1 MQSRILDES
10 EGGELIIESTNK
22 HLSQLIAMNSLQ
34 DHHPVYSLSFHGG
47 AGVIP
52 QGAID
57 TDIYQQALSDI
68 LLGAQSFAERN
79 LENPLVKA
87 VDLAEHCVKLLEDH
101 ELFNAGKGA
110 VFTADGTHEM
120 EASVMDGATLECGAV
135 SLIKNYQNPIS
146 IARLVMEK
154 SPHVYLVGEGA
165 EGFAAEHG
173 LPRVQNN
180 NYFST
185 KKRFEQLQAAK
196 GTQGVF
202 LDHSELRNDPPDP
215 SDAVGASSDAL
226 EAAAGLNTNVTD
238 SSETGTVGCVVYYKG
253 DVAAATSTG
262 GMTNKRSGRVGDT
275 PIIGAG
281 TYANNDTCAVS
292 CTGNLL

>member
-1 MQSRILDES
+1 MQ
-10 EGGELIIESTNK
+10 
-22 HLSQLIAMNSLQ
+22 QMNSLQ
-34 DHHPVYSLSFHGG
+34 DYHPVYSLSFHGG

-57 TDIYQQALSDI
+57 TDIYQAALSDV

-79 LENPLVKA
+79 LENPLINA

-101 ELFNAGKGA
+101 ELFNAGRGS

-120 EASVMDGATLECGAV
+120 EASVMDGSTLECGAV
-135 SLIKNYQNPIS
+135 SLIRNYQNPIS

-173 LPRVQNN
+173 LPRVHHTS
-180 NYFST
+180 YFST

-202 LDHSELRNDPPDP
+202 LDHSLLKNDALDS
-215 SDAVGASSDAL
+215 SDAVEASSENSATAASLDTTGPL
-226 EAAAGLNTNVTD
+226 RFLRLHEA
-238 SSETGTVGCVVYYKG
+238 
-253 DVAAATSTG
+253 
-262 GMTNKRSGRVGDT
+262 GR
-275 PIIGAG
+275 
-281 TYANNDTCAVS
+281 
-292 CTGNLL
+292 